1 MQSSSRWSA
10 IVGYSLV
17 GAATQLVWLNFAGVT
32 TVAAAR
38 YGVSESAIGWLA
50 QVFPLL
56 YVVLAIPCGLALDR
70 WFRAALLAGAVLTA
84 AGAAVRLIGDDFAWL
99 LAGQILASIAQPLVL
114 NAVTGITGRY
124 LSPKHRPT
132 GIAIGTAS
140 IFAGMV
146 IAFLLSAIFTTESS
160 LPTMLVLTAI
170 FCTASALILMATLRS
185 KAPFHPAALHPTTTP
200 TASTAPTAGPDSAA
214 GLPAAPQTSPL
225 AARAITPDTAI
236 RPDAA
241 TPSYTAS
248 QDAGLAD
255 AANPSTA
262 VTPSDAP
269 PTVAGSSTPPHAA
282 SGAPPDRPGRGN
294 LAVSWGDPLIR
305 RLCVLAI
312 FPFGVFVAMSTF
324 AQALLQPAGVSGGTA
339 STILLIQVVAGV
351 LGSATI
357 PILVARHR
365 AESTHLAISLTIT
378 AAACILLALAPGV
391 VTGFVAITLIGLLL
405 LPALPIVLE
414 LVERRTGEA
423 EGTAAGLIWM
433 AGNLGG
439 LIVAVVVGLL
449 VDHPSAA
456 FLVMAAIALIAVPGA
471 RSLRRPIAA
480 MRSQS
485 QL

>member
-1 MQSSSRWSA
+1 MQIRSRWSA

-32 TVAAAR
+32 TVAATR

-70 WFRAALLAGAVLTA
+70 WFRGGLLAGAVLTA
-84 AGAAVRLIGDDFAWL
+84 LGAVVRLIGDDFGWL

-124 LSPKHRPT
+124 LSEKDRPT

-146 IAFLLSAIFTTESS
+146 IAFLLSAVFTTAASI
-160 LPTMLVLTAI
+160 PTMLTVSAVFCVVAAI
-170 FCTASALILMATLRS
+170 V
-185 KAPFHPAALHPTTTP
+185 
-200 TASTAPTAGPDSAA
+200 
-214 GLPAAPQTSPL
+214 L
-225 AARAITPDTAI
+225 AAAI
-236 RPDAA
+236 RGPVE
-241 TPSYTAS
+241 PH
-248 QDAGLAD
+248 
-255 AANPSTA
+255 ANPDRGA
-262 VTPSDAP
+262 L
-269 PTVAGSSTPPHAA
+269 AA
-282 SGAPPDRPGRGN
+282 A
-294 LAVSWGDPLIR
+294 WGDLLIR

-324 AQALLQPAGVSGGTA
+324 AQALLEPAGVSGGTA
-339 STILLIQVVAGV
+339 STILLLQVIAGV
-351 LGSATI
+351 VGSATI
-357 PILVARHR
+357 PILVVRRR
-365 AESTHLAISLTIT
+365 AESSLLVVSLTVT
-378 AAACILLALAPGV
+378 AAACVLLALAPGAV
-391 VTGFVAITLIGLLL
+391 SGFVAITVIGLLL

-439 LIVAVVVGLL
+439 LVVAVVVGLL
-449 VDHPSAA
+449 VDHPLAA
-456 FLVMAAIALIAVPGA
+456 FLVMGVIALIAVPGA
-471 RSLRRPIAA
+471 RALRRPIAEL
-480 MRSQS
+480 RTQS
-485 QL
+485 QP

>member
-1 MQSSSRWSA
+1 MQIRSRWSP

-56 YVVLAIPCGLALDR
+56 YVVLAIPCGLILDR
-70 WFRAALLAGAVLTA
+70 WFRAGLLAGAVLTA
-84 AGAAVRLIGDDFAWL
+84 LGAAVRLLGDTFGWL

-124 LSPKHRPT
+124 LRPKDRPT

-146 IAFLLSAIFTTESS
+146 IAFLLSAIFTTASS
-160 LPTMLVLTAI
+160 LPTMLTVTTA
-170 FCTASALILMATLRS
+170 FCTIAA
-185 KAPFHPAALHPTTTP
+185 AALVLALTIRPTP
-200 TASTAPTAGPDSAA
+200 LEPAPGVPPDPASRPAPGT
-214 GLPAAPQTSPL
+214 PL
-225 AARAITPDTAI
+225 AGV
-236 RPDAA
+236 
-241 TPSYTAS
+241 S
-248 QDAGLAD
+248 AD
-255 AANPSTA
+255 AAPRHDRGA
-262 VTPSDAP
+262 L
-269 PTVAGSSTPPHAA
+269 AA
-282 SGAPPDRPGRGN
+282 A
-294 LAVSWGDPLIR
+294 WGDPLIR
-305 RLCVLAI
+305 RLCILAI

-324 AQALLQPAGVSGGTA
+324 AQALLEPAGVTGGTA
-339 STILLIQVVAGV
+339 STILLLQVVAGV
-351 LGSATI
+351 IGSATI
-357 PILVARHR
+357 PILVVRRR
-365 AESTHLAISLTIT
+365 AESLLLVVSLTTT
-378 AAACILLALAPGV
+378 AAACALLAFAPSTA
-391 VTGFVAITLIGLLL
+391 TGFLSITVIGLLL

-439 LIVAVVVGLL
+439 LVVAVAVGLL
-449 VDHPSAA
+449 VHHPTAA

-471 RSLRRPIAA
+471 RALHRPITEL
-480 MRSQS
+480 RP
-485 QL
+485 

>member
-1 MQSSSRWSA
+1 MQMRSRWSA

-56 YVVLAIPCGLALDR
+56 YVVLAIPCGLILDR
-70 WFRAALLAGAVLTA
+70 WFRAGLIAGAVLTA
-84 AGAAVRLIGDDFAWL
+84 AGAVVRLIGDDFGWL

-124 LSPKHRPT
+124 LAEKDRPT

-146 IAFLLSAIFTTESS
+146 LAFLLSALFTTASTI
-160 LPTMLVLTAI
+160 PTMLLVTAI
-170 FCTASALILMATLRS
+170 FCVAAAVVLTATLQTN
-185 KAPFHPAALHPTTTP
+185 APYE
-200 TASTAPTAGPDSAA
+200 ASLRPSQPSGP
-214 GLPAAPQTSPL
+214 GGEPL
-225 AARAITPDTAI
+225 
-236 RPDAA
+236 DA
-241 TPSYTAS
+241 S
-248 QDAGLAD
+248 
-255 AANPSTA
+255 
-262 VTPSDAP
+262 
-269 PTVAGSSTPPHAA
+269 
-282 SGAPPDRPGRGN
+282 RPGRGA
-294 LAVSWGDPLIR
+294 LAAAWGDPLIR

-324 AQALLQPAGVSGGTA
+324 AQALLEPAGVGGGTA
-339 STILLIQVVAGV
+339 STILLVQVVAGV

-357 PILVARHR
+357 PILVVRRR
-365 AESTHLAISLTIT
+365 AESTLLMISLAAT
-378 AAACILLALAPGV
+378 AAACVVLALAPGAF
-391 VTGFVAITLIGLLL
+391 TGFVAITLIGLLL

-439 LIVAVVVGLL
+439 LVVAVVVGLL
-449 VDHPSAA
+449 VDHPAGA
-456 FLVMAAIALIAVPGA
+456 FFVMAAIALIAVPGA
-471 RSLRRPIAA
+471 RALRRPIAEL
-480 MRSQS
+480 RSQS
-485 QL
+485 QP